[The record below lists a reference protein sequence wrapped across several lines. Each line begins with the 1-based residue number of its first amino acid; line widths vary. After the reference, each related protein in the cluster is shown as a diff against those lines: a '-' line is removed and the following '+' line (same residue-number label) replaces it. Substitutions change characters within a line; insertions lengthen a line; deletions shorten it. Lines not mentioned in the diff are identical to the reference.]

1 MGRWL
6 EERDDAV
13 RIRVRAQP
21 RAARTE
27 LAGEHGNALKIRL
40 AAPPVDGE
48 ANRELCRFI
57 AKRLGVAPSL
67 VRVVAGESSRD
78 KTVEVAGA
86 DAARA
91 AAALR
96 TEDDASRQA
105 RRTRNA
111 DGST

>member
-1 MGRWL
+1 MQSWI
-6 EERDDAV
+6 EERGGAV

-21 RAARTE
+21 RASRTE

-67 VRVVAGESSRD
+67 VRVVAGESGRD
-78 KTVEVAGA
+78 KTVEVVGA

-96 TEDDASRQA
+96 E
-105 RRTRNA
+105 
-111 DGST
+111 